1 VVSLILK
8 GIEIMK
14 LEREDLDWAAREGI
28 ITSQQS
34 EELWNALTQ
43 RYQDTDDYRNRPRF
57 NFANFAYYFGA
68 LIVILA
74 MGWFMSKAWES
85 FGGAG
90 LFLIAIAYAI
100 SFILVGNNLYFQ
112 QNLKIP
118 GGLLYTMAVCMSP
131 LAIYGLQRWSGFW
144 IQGDPGIYQD
154 FYRWV
159 KGSWFL
165 MELGTIIAAL
175 IALKFVRFP
184 FLTAPIA
191 FCLWFMAMDITP
203 LIFGKDDFDWQERSL
218 VSMWFGIACIIVA
231 YLIDIRLRRSQGD
244 FAFWLY
250 LFGLISFWFSLP
262 WLGDDTEWSKFLY
275 CLTNLGLMVLSLLLK
290 RRVIMVFGAIGV
302 FWYLGHLAY
311 QVFSDSLLFPFFL
324 TALGL
329 AIIYIG
335 ILYQRHYRNLERYL
349 DSIIPSG
356 FRYLL
361 PRER

>member
-1 VVSLILK
+1 
-8 GIEIMK
+8 MK
-14 LEREDLDWAAREGI
+14 LEREDLDWATKEGI

-74 MGWFMSKAWES
+74 MGWFMTKAWES

-90 LFLIAIAYAI
+90 LFFIAVAYAI
-100 SFILVGNNLYFQ
+100 GFILVGKNLYFQ
-112 QNLKIP
+112 QNFRIP
-118 GGLLYTMAVCMSP
+118 GGLLFTMAVCMSP
-131 LAIYGLQRWSGFW
+131 LAIYGLQRWTGFW
-144 IQGDPGIYQD
+144 IQGDPGIYQG
-154 FYRWV
+154 FYIWV

-191 FCLWFMAMDITP
+191 FCLWFMAMDVTP
-203 LIFGKDDFDWQERSL
+203 LIFGKNDFDWQERAL

-231 YLIDIRLRRSQGD
+231 YSIDIRMRRSQGD

-250 LFGLISFWFSLP
+250 LFGLMSFWFSLP
-262 WLGDDTEWSKFLY
+262 WLGEDTEWSRFLY
-275 CLTNLGLMVLSLLLK
+275 CLTNVGLMALSLLLK
-290 RRVIMVFGAIGV
+290 RRLFMVFGALGV

-311 QVFSDSLLFPFFL
+311 EVFADSLLFPFFL

-335 ILYQRHYRNLERYL
+335 IIYQRHYRNLERYL
-349 DSIIPSG
+349 DSFLPSG